1 MAFKELFTES
11 PFAKHHRAVKA
22 APREII
28 FNRSLILSSLLYAMS
43 AIPLTWDQAS
53 AASVPSLPGFQKHFQ
68 FHSGNSALE
77 LRNFIS
83 IVYIGAG
90 VGAGLSFF
98 LNDIIGRRWSFRL
111 YTCIWIIGQMV
122 ATASPTLAGLY
133 ASRIISGLGMGA
145 LTVIGPMSIVEIA
158 PAEIRGMLTAW
169 FNIAMNMSATG
180 GAFCVLGVYKNM
192 ASTSLQYRVV
202 WFSPCVYMFLCFIAS
217 FFVVESPR
225 WLFLVDRRED
235 ATQALV
241 KLRGLPAEHPRLQGE
256 LLEIQ
261 DAIREEK
268 ALNEA
273 GITGILK
280 EALTIPSNL
289 RRVQQ
294 SLVSYALAQLSGA
307 NTVTSYFVPILSL
320 LGMGG
325 DTSRNIFLSGMYTF
339 SKFCFAIIAS
349 FFFVDALGRRKS
361 LFLGAGLQMV
371 SDIYL
376 GVYIKYSQQGNVSD
390 SASRG
395 AVAFLFLH
403 GFGYVVGLYILPYV
417 FGGELWPNRIRSF
430 GSALS
435 QSFHWLFIFAMAYG
449 APSLL
454 KQTNNWGAFI
464 FFAAWCFIALF
475 YVYLMV
481 PETSGLS
488 VEEMDE
494 IFKGSWF
501 NAARFSKRSTDMPHL
516 EGQEEKISS
525 SPNLKE
531 AEV

>member
-1 MAFKELFTES
+1 MALKELFTNS
-11 PFAKHHRAVKA
+11 SFAKHHRAVKA

-28 FNRSLILSSLLYAMS
+28 YNRSLILSSILYAMS

-68 FHSGNSALE
+68 FRSGNSALE
-77 LRNFIS
+77 IRNFIS

-90 VGAGLSFF
+90 VGAALSFF
-98 LNDIIGRRWSFRL
+98 LNDILGRRWSFRL
-111 YTCIWIIGQMV
+111 YTWIWIVGQLV
-122 ATASPTLAGLY
+122 ATSSPTLAGLY
-133 ASRIISGLGMGA
+133 VSRIISGLGMGA

-169 FNIAMNMSATG
+169 FNIAMNMSATC

-192 ASTSLQYRVV
+192 SGTSLQYQVV
-202 WFSPCVYMFLCFIAS
+202 WFSPCIYMFLCFIAS
-217 FFVVESPR
+217 FFICESPR
-225 WLFLVDRRED
+225 WLFLVDRHEE
-235 ATQALV
+235 ATEALV
-241 KLRGLPAEHPRLQGE
+241 TLRGLPAEHPRLQRE
-256 LLEIQ
+256 LQDIQ
-261 DAIREEK
+261 HAIREEK
-268 ALNEA
+268 ALNKE
-273 GITGILK
+273 GILGIFK

-294 SLVSYALAQLSGA
+294 SLVSYGLAQLSGA
-307 NTVTSYFVPILSL
+307 NSVTSYFVPILSL
-320 LGMGG
+320 MGIGG
-325 DTSRNIFLSGMYTF
+325 DTTRNIFLSGMYTF
-339 SKFCFAIIAS
+339 AKFCFAIIAS

-361 LFLGAGLQMV
+361 LFVGACLQMI
-371 SDIYL
+371 SDIYI

-390 SASRG
+390 TASTG
-395 AVAFLFLH
+395 AVAFIFVH

-435 QSFHWLFIFAMAYG
+435 QCFHWLFIFAMAYG

-454 KQTNNWGAFI
+454 KTTNNWGAFI
-464 FFAAWCFIALF
+464 FFAGWCFISLL

-488 VEEMDE
+488 VEEMDD
-494 IFKGSWF
+494 IFRGSWF
-501 NAARFSKRSTDMPHL
+501 NAARRSKKQTTIHTIDGR
-516 EGQEEKISS
+516 EENVKM
-525 SPNLKE
+525 
-531 AEV
+531 